1 MSLFKISLEKE
12 AALSERMQRLGVREC
27 DLEESFIRSSGP
39 GGQKVNKTSTC
50 VFIRHIPTGLAVKCQ
65 RERSQ
70 SVNRFLAR
78 RLLLDKIERMRTGII
93 DEEKKRIAKIRRQ
106 KRKRSKRAQ
115 EKMLEE
121 KHRTAE
127 KKRLRGS
134 VTHDQDESC
143 HS

>member
-1 MSLFKISLEKE
+1 MSLFKISIEKE

-50 VFIRHIPTGLAVKCQ
+50 VFIRHLPTGLSVKCQ

-70 SVNRFLAR
+70 SINRFLAR
-78 RLLLDKIERMRTGII
+78 RLLLDKIERMQTGII
-93 DEEKKRIAKIRRQ
+93 DEEKRRIEKIRRQ

-115 EKMLEE
+115 EKVLEE
-121 KHRTAE
+121 KHRDAQ
-127 KKRLRGS
+127 KKRLRS
-134 VTHDQDESC
+134 AVAYDSE
-143 HS
+143 